1 MGKRKQQFMKL
12 NRETAMRLWNRS
24 FGKDMKAYD
33 FAGRVIAKGAYNDRN
48 SKFGWNVD
56 HILPQ
61 SKGGATADYN
71 LVCCHISTNDEKA
84 DKFPCFT
91 ANGTAFEIVRVQ
103 NHYEIKAKNKK
114 KQADENIEP
123 EEPDFF
129 DPVSGVRFFKKLKG
143 VQNKKRFV
151 GTVFIKL
158 RGLTNT
164 AVVDFI
170 EALMCSENI
179 SFKAE
184 KSYVSY
190 DNDLII
196 VARNYDMPLKGDIS
210 ELLDRCV
217 LLNTWLR
224 YYFVPLDYVN
234 GYNIYYRVN
243 CFDNKASMYRQLENI
258 NWSSMTYSN
267 HCNGFVTI
275 CPQNTLFVNE
285 HVLKNIEASKKVEGM
300 CNTEYTDYDFIFT
313 KLSNNLKKEAN
324 GK

>member
-12 NRETAMRLWNRS
+12 NRETAMRLWNQS
-24 FGKDMKAYD
+24 FGKEMKAYD
-33 FAGRVIAKGAYNDRN
+33 FAGRAIAKGAYNDRN

-114 KQADENIEP
+114 KQIGENTKP

-129 DPVSGVRFFKKLKG
+129 DPASGVRLFKKLKG
-143 VQNKKRFV
+143 VQKRELFV
-151 GTVFIKL
+151 GTVFIRL
-158 RGLTNT
+158 LGLTNT

-170 EALMCSENI
+170 KKLMEYEDI
-179 SFKAE
+179 SFKKVE
-184 KSYVSY
+184 QSYSSSNN
-190 DNDLII
+190 DLIDLII
-196 VARNYDMPLKGDIS
+196 VARNYDMSLDDIS

-217 LLNTWLR
+217 LLYAWLDS
-224 YYFVPLDYVN
+224 YFVSHDYVKE
-234 GYNIYYRVN
+234 YDIDYAVD
-243 CFDNKASMYRQLENI
+243 CFDDKMSMYKKLKYI
-258 NWSSMTYSN
+258 DWGLTMTYGNS
-267 HCNGFVTI
+267 CK
-275 CPQNTLFVNE
+275 CKNTLLVSGS
-285 HVLKNIEASKKVEGM
+285 VLKYTEADGKVKRAY
-300 CNTEYTDYDFIFT
+300 NYA
-313 KLSNNLKKEAN
+313 KLAENLRKEAN